1 MGDLIQTIQSIGKHR
16 DDFYFHLVSIESIS
30 KPLENLLYEYFEE
43 ITLINEKTRL
53 VLENFTSF
61 ENINQ

>member
-1 MGDLIQTIQSIGKHR
+1 MI
-16 DDFYFHLVSIESIS
+16 FYFHLVSIESIS

-53 VLENFTSF
+53 DLENFTSF
-61 ENINQ
+61 ENINQEIQKKVSYIDSLM